1 MKNIENT
8 KIMIERLY
16 IMAKSYKADEVI
28 TELFDDLIDQLLEEL
43 QSNFEFPEEFAI
55 TYGKRK

>member
-43 QSNFEFPEEFAI
+43 QILEGDAFFEGLK
-55 TYGKRK
+55 TKHD